1 MGIHPPADSILHSD
15 PEDGRIEGTTMKRL
29 AALVLLFPLGCGESA
44 PPPPYV
50 RPADRPLLRPDAP
63 EMKEKAPEKYKV
75 RFTTS
80 RGAFT
85 VSVERAWAPL
95 GADRFY
101 HLVRGRFFEEARF
114 FRVLEGFMVQF
125 GIPADPAESA
135 LWKDE
140 TMEDDPVEGSNTRGT
155 ITYATAGRGTRT
167 TQVFINYANNRRLDG
182 QGFAPFGKVTE
193 GMEVVDKFYSG
204 YGEGAPSGSG
214 PSQKRMEKLGN
225 PYLQAEFPKLD
236 YILKAEILK

>member
-1 MGIHPPADSILHSD
+1 M
-15 PEDGRIEGTTMKRL
+15 RTL
-29 AALVLLFPLGCGESA
+29 ALLVLLIPLGCGKSE

-50 RPADRPLLRPDAP
+50 RPADRPLLRPNAP
-63 EMKEKAPEKYKV
+63 ELQTPAPTRFKA

-80 RGAFT
+80 KGAFT
-85 VSVERAWAPL
+85 ITVDRTWAPL

-101 HLVRGRFFEEARF
+101 HLVKGRFFEEARF
-114 FRVLEGFMVQF
+114 FRVLSGFMCQF

-140 TMEDDPVEGSNTRGT
+140 TMKDDPVRESNTRGKVS
-155 ITYATAGRGTRT
+155 YATAGANTRT
-167 TQVFINYANNRRLDG
+167 TQLFINYGNNRRLDRS
-182 QGFAPFGKVTE
+182 GFAPFGEVTE
-193 GMEVVDKFYSG
+193 GMDVVDKFYDG

-214 PSQKRMEKLGN
+214 PSQKLMERQGN

-236 YILKAEILK
+236 FILKAEIVD